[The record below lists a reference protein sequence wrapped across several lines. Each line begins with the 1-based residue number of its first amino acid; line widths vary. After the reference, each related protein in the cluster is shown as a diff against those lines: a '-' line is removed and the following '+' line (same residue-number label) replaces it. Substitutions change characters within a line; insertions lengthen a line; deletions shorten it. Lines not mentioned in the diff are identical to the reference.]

1 MINNCGITEGG
12 GPAVIL
18 AFVFV
23 FVFVFV
29 IVFVFVFVFAFVFVF
44 VFVFDA
50 ALPRILHDVHPLMVE
65 RLRKCPG
72 LVDSW

>member
-1 MINNCGITEGG
+1 MSIVYIFIF
-12 GPAVIL
+12 IL

-29 IVFVFVFVFAFVFVF
+29 FAFLFVFVF

-72 LVDSW
+72 LVDSC